1 MMRLALL
8 GSMFLSLALAA
19 QESANSGRPVV
30 DLPPNLSNDVQAGNQ
45 EWIDGLKAGDANRIV
60 SSYAHDSV
68 FCNAAGDCVK
78 GQPAVLAIYRELIAK
93 FGRATRAFV
102 SSDGLRADHDLAYE
116 VGAAEAHFPNG
127 AVRKGRYST
136 VWKLQPDGHW
146 KILRNMSL
154 LPPNP

>member
-8 GSMFLSLALAA
+8 GSMFLSLALNA
-19 QESANSGRPVV
+19 QEPAKIGSAVADRPQ
-30 DLPPNLSNDVQAGNQ
+30 NLNKDVRAGNR

-60 SSYAHDSV
+60 SSYAHDCV

-78 GQPAVLAIYRELIAK
+78 GQAAVLAIYRELIAK

-102 SSDGLRADHDLAYE
+102 RSGGLRADHDLAYE
-116 VGAAEAHFPNG
+116 SGAAEAHFPNG